1 MSRRR
6 TISARRLQRATAS
19 AGPGATSED
28 IAKHYVSPVLAR
40 HLGAVTES
48 AFLETLEQSAQSLA
62 DVMPPVSAP
71 PSPQDIEIVSLAQK
85 GLKRAKLVSG
95 WLAVFA
101 MCIGSGILFWDHG
114 NGGWFG
120 FLVPFLGPGLFAY
133 IIGSGVGESMFM
145 RGQLFRSAVSTAA
158 KTLCYERPKRDY
170 WRQLS
175 WRDLEFRVT
184 ALFGRLGYRAHTTPG
199 SGDKGVDVIAESKSG
214 KIVIQCKQYSKPAQ
228 RNLVSELL
236 GVKIAEKATR
246 AILIC
251 TGGFTQ
257 DAEEYAAHNGVEL
270 WDVDDLARAAER

>member
-1 MSRRR
+1 MSRRS
-6 TISARRLQRATAS
+6 TISARRLHRAGAS
-19 AGPGATSED
+19 AGPGATTED
-28 IAKHYVSPVLAR
+28 VAKHYISPVLAK
-40 HLGAVTES
+40 HLGSVTEP
-48 AFLETLEQSAQSLA
+48 AFLKSLEHMAQSVA
-62 DVMPPVSAP
+62 DALPPASTP

-85 GLKRAKLVSG
+85 GLKRAELVSG

-101 MCIGSGILFWDHG
+101 MCVGSGVLFWDHG
-114 NGGWFG
+114 KGGWFG
-120 FLVPFLGPGLFAY
+120 FLVPFLGPGFFAY
-133 IIGSGVGESMFM
+133 ILGSGVGHSVFM

-158 KTLCYERPKRDY
+158 KVLCFERPKREY

-199 SGDKGVDVIAESKSG
+199 SGDKGVDVIAESNRE

-236 GVKIAEKATR
+236 GVMIAERATR
-246 AILIC
+246 GILIC

-257 DAEEYAAHNGVEL
+257 GAEEYAAQNGVEL
-270 WDVDDLARAAER
+270 WDLDDLARAAER